1 MIEYGCARRSMETM
15 DDIREGEA
23 RLRSNLDLFLQ
34 SLVLYVKDFSPG
46 CVCVKMSTSD
56 SLSIDFF

>member
-1 MIEYGCARRSMETM
+1 M

-46 CVCVKMSTSD
+46 CVCVKMSMSHGVILMVKCDVTVTHY
-56 SLSIDFF
+56 